1 MILHKLLLRPRT
13 LQSLVP
19 RNDFG
24 THKKTYYR
32 SRIVFSTFLVAVF
45 GIGCALTYVNYNPQL
60 RDNLKKQSA
69 ILDEV
74 IQFLWQEKKTFK
86 QRIDEIIPPKEN

>member
-1 MILHKLLLRPRT
+1 MKKAKKYDT
-13 LQSLVP
+13 LAC
-19 RNDFG
+19 
-24 THKKTYYR
+24 
-32 SRIVFSTFLVAVF
+32 RIVFNSFLAAFFV
-45 GIGCALTYVNYNPQL
+45 IGCTLTYVNYNPQL

-69 ILDEV
+69 IMDGV